1 MTNDLRIKKISIDQL
16 ISDPKNARTH
26 DKKNIEAIKSSL
38 TKFGQRKPIVVMGD
52 GTVIAGN
59 GTLEAAKQI
68 GWTELVCA
76 LTPDDWTWDQA
87 RAYALADNRTA
98 ELADWD
104 SMILADQLL
113 ELDSVGW
120 DIKELGFGIDDM
132 DEAKEVVQDEVP
144 DDSPTRTKENE
155 VWIMGSHR
163 LMIGDSTKEND
174 YQKLMAGKQADC
186 ILTDPPYNVNYQGG
200 TKDKLTIQNDAMT
213 DENFAQFLKDAYNRM
228 FDSAKPGAAI
238 YVFHSD
244 TGGGIFRKALIESGF
259 YLKQCLIWVKDTF
272 VMSRQDYHWQHE
284 PILYG
289 WKPGAAHKWF
299 GRRIRSTVLDDGKDP
314 STLSK
319 AELVE
324 IVAELQEMS
333 TIQRADKPHKND
345 KHPTMKPVPLVAQL
359 MSYSSEPD
367 DIVLDPFCGSG
378 TTLIAAEQ
386 LGRYCYAIE
395 KDPRYADVIIDRWE
409 KITGQ
414 HATKEN

>member
-1 MTNDLRIKKISIDQL
+1 M
-16 ISDPKNARTH
+16 
-26 DKKNIEAIKSSL
+26 
-38 TKFGQRKPIVVMGD
+38 V
-52 GTVIAGN
+52 
-59 GTLEAAKQI
+59 
-68 GWTELVCA
+68 
-76 LTPDDWTWDQA
+76 
-87 RAYALADNRTA
+87 
-98 ELADWD
+98 
-104 SMILADQLL
+104 
-113 ELDSVGW
+113 
-120 DIKELGFGIDDM
+120 
-132 DEAKEVVQDEVP
+132 
-144 DDSPTRTKENE
+144 
-155 VWIMGSHR
+155 
-163 LMIGDSTKEND
+163 GDSTLEND

-200 TKDKLTIQNDAMT
+200 TKEKLTIQNDAMT
-213 DENFAQFLKDAYNRM
+213 DEHFAQFLKSAYNRM

-359 MSYSSEPD
+359 MSYSSEPG

-386 LGRYCYAIE
+386 LGRSCYAIE
-395 KDPRYADVIIDRWE
+395 KDPRYADVIIERWE

-414 HATKEN
+414 QATVEN

>member
-38 TKFGQRKPIVVMGD
+38 TKFGQRKPIVVMAD

-174 YQKLMAGKQADC
+174 YQKLMTGKQADC

-359 MSYSSEPD
+359 MSYSSEPG

-386 LGRYCYAIE
+386 LGRFCYAIE

-414 HATKEN
+414 QATKEN